1 MLGGVKKKKKEKKRT
16 IKKKKMRL
24 KDENI
29 FFFAPTLRVKYEFQI
44 SKLGSVV
51 VKVKCLYYEEYRG
64 FQLLLDSSFVVSVN

>member
-1 MLGGVKKKKKEKKRT
+1 
-16 IKKKKMRL
+16 MRL
-24 KDENI
+24 KDENT